1 MPPNDNPCLSRSL
14 PPVNPTVG
22 AANNAETVADI
33 KKVFEQANSELKA
46 AQKILVIGGGPVG
59 IEMAGEIMEE
69 MPAKIVTLVTSKEPM
84 AAPNVT
90 FPDKF
95 RNRLRKK
102 LEQVKTNV
110 KTKRSRTMYGQMVQ
124 QHDIRAFR
132 TLFFKHQRYTSFVRI
147 PSFWGCCTHTDPLP

>member
-1 MPPNDNPCLSRSL
+1 MIALGLSRSL
-14 PPVNPTVG
+14 PPVNSTVG
-22 AANNAETVADI
+22 VGNNAATAADI

-46 AQKILVIGGGPVG
+46 AQKILVIGGGPIG

-69 MPAKIVTLVTSKEPM
+69 MPGKTVTLVTSKELM

-102 LEQVKTNV
+102 LEQVKTCN
-110 KTKRSRTMYGQMVQ
+110 TKRN
-124 QHDIRAFR
+124 
-132 TLFFKHQRYTSFVRI
+132 
-147 PSFWGCCTHTDPLP
+147 